1 MALLMMEEVVFFSS
15 ILCKIVF
22 SMLFIVFEIKL
33 CNILTKK
40 LVLNFLI
47 RQYYVSRGC
56 LNFSNKTQVGGGTS
70 LAGID
75 FVEMKYCTR
84 LMNSK
89 VILLIIYITY
99 ITDNQ
104 YFNSIYI
111 IFPFVPTPK
120 NH

>member
-1 MALLMMEEVVFFSS
+1 MAHLMMKVVFFFS
-15 ILCKIVF
+15 ILCEIVF
-22 SMLFIVFEIKL
+22 SMLPIVFEIKL